1 MIPGIERLSFYV
13 PTFYLPLSKLA
24 AARGVDVKKYHR
36 GLGQDYMA
44 VVPPDQDIV
53 SMAAAAGDAALE
65 TCDRDT
71 VDAVIVATEGGV
83 DQSKSAAMYV
93 HRLLSLRSGCMAYE
107 VKQACAAGTAGLLQG
122 LAMIRAGIC
131 RRVLLIATDIAR
143 YRLGSPGEPTQG
155 AGACAVLL
163 SSNPAIC
170 TLGTAT
176 GVYTEE
182 AMDFWRPAYQDVAN
196 VDGKYSI
203 QMYLK
208 ALEESWRD
216 FGSKT
221 RLSVQDFS
229 RFIFHMPFSALAQ
242 KGVRTLSRIAKSAI
256 PDSQWQ
262 SSTIHNRVIGN
273 TYTASLFIGLASLL
287 ENDEADL
294 TGKEV
299 ALYSYGSGSMGIF
312 MSGRVSPGYQDNLQ
326 SSEHRRMLAR
336 RQELDIQTYE
346 GYHDHQLPVDGSALG
361 ISPSSKSRFRLTG
374 IRDHKRIYEGPN
386 AVVAEK
392 VVRSATA

>member
-1 MIPGIERLSFYV
+1 VIPGIERLSFYV
-13 PTFYLPLSKLA
+13 PKFYLLLSELA
-24 AARGVDVKKYHR
+24 DARGVDLAKYHR

-53 SMAAAAGDAALE
+53 SLAAAAGDAALE

-163 SSNPAIC
+163 SSTPSIC
-170 TLGTAT
+170 TLGTST

-196 VDGKYSI
+196 VDGKHSI
-203 QMYLK
+203 KMYLK

-221 RLSVQDFS
+221 RLAVQDFA
-229 RFIFHMPFSALAQ
+229 RFVFHMPFSALAQ
-242 KGVRTLSRIAKSAI
+242 KGVRTLSRVANSAI
-256 PDSQWQ
+256 ADAQWHA
-262 SSTIHNRVIGN
+262 STVHNRVIGN

-287 ENDEADL
+287 ENDESDL
-294 TGKEV
+294 TGQEL
-299 ALYSYGSGSMGIF
+299 AMYSYGSGSMGIF
-312 MSGRVSPGYQDNLQ
+312 MSARVSPGYQSKLQ
-326 SSEHRRMLAR
+326 SAHHRRMLAR
-336 RQELDIQTYE
+336 REQVDLETYE
-346 GYHDHQLPVDGSALG
+346 RFHDHQLPTDGSNFL
-361 ISPSSKSRFRLTG
+361 ISPCSDSRFRLAG
-374 IRDHKRIYEGPN
+374 IRDHKRIYEGPQ
-386 AVVAEK
+386 AVVSEK
-392 VVRSATA
+392 VLSSASA

>member
-13 PTFYLPLSKLA
+13 PTFYLPLTELA
-24 AARGVDVKKYHR
+24 SARGVDAAKYHR

-44 VVPPDQDIV
+44 VVPPDEDVV

-65 TCDRDT
+65 SCDRDT

-83 DQSKSAAMYV
+83 DQSKSAAVYV
-93 HRLLSLRSGCMAYE
+93 HRLLSLRPGCMAYE

-170 TLGTAT
+170 SLGTAT

-182 AMDFWRPAYQDVAN
+182 AMDFWRPAYQEVAN

-203 QMYLK
+203 KMYLK

-216 FGSKT
+216 FGAKA
-221 RLSVQDFS
+221 RLAAQDFS
-229 RFIFHMPFSALAQ
+229 RFLFHMPFSALAQ
-242 KGVRTLSRIAKSAI
+242 KGVRTLSRVADSAI
-256 PDSQWQ
+256 ADSQWR
-262 SSTIHNRVIGN
+262 SGTVHNRVIGN
-273 TYTASLFIGLASLL
+273 TYTASLFIGLASML
-287 ENDEADL
+287 ENDEDDL
-294 TGKEV
+294 SGKEL
-299 ALYSYGSGSMGIF
+299 AMYSYGSGSMGIF
-312 MSGRVSPGYQDNLQ
+312 MSARVSPGYQRHLR
-326 SSEHRRMLAR
+326 SSQHRRMLAR
-336 RQELDIQTYE
+336 RQELDVSSYE
-346 GYHDHQLPVDGSALG
+346 RYHEHQLPTDGSN
-361 ISPSSKSRFRLTG
+361 FRIAPCSETRYRLAG
-374 IRDHKRIYEGPN
+374 VRDHQRLYEGPH
-386 AVVAEK
+386 AVISEREV
-392 VVRSATA
+392 SASAS